1 MFLDSMQALREDA
14 RRASVELRRREEAKR
29 REMYVERG
37 LEEEERMGKKR
48 EERWMMSRTHR
59 DGVLYGSVWFSCATV
74 CMN

>member
-37 LEEEERMGKKR
+37 GGEDGEKKER
-48 EERWMMSRTHR
+48 EERWMMSSTHGGW
-59 DGVLYGSVWFSCATV
+59 GVYTEV
-74 CMN
+74 CGFLALQYV